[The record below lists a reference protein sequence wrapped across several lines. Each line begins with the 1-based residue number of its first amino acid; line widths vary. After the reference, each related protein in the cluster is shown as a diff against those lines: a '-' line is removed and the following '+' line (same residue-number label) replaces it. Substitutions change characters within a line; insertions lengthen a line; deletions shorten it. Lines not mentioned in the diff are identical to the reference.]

1 MLNTVLHI
9 EHGQN
14 HANTFYILTKDVVS
28 FAIAVRAL
36 TEIVEF
42 RMPKKSLCSQTL
54 LDHLP
59 GGETVS
65 VRYAR
70 D

>member
-1 MLNTVLHI
+1 M
-9 EHGQN
+9 
-14 HANTFYILTKDVVS
+14 S

-42 RMPKKSLCSQTL
+42 RVPKKSLCSQTL

-59 GGETVS
+59 GGETAHVI
-65 VRYAR
+65 Y
-70 D
+70 DDE